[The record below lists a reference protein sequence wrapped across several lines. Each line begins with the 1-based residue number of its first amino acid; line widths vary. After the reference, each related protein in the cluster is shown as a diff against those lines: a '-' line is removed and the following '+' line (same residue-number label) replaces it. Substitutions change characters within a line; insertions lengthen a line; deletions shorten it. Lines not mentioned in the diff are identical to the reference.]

1 MTKHPSLTCMIEGG
15 HSTMAPSEKMITNSE
30 SITLVGG
37 FNPLEKYYC
46 SQIGSSPP
54 GRGENFKR
62 KWNHHLDNIPNLGL
76 RGSFRFSPGW
86 RIAATKRARGETPE
100 FWLPRRSR
108 ASPSPYPKQN
118 GANGDWSNCTAT
130 WASKNGWHLSAHLAV
145 GTSHWLPCR
154 ARPFLALI
162 VGAAAQSLVL
172 SHYHSSLNLQKQW
185 MNNLGY
191 SDTARRDERTTKHT
205 FKSNRF
211 RKQPGGHC
219 KCIRA

>member
-30 SITLVGG
+30 SITIVGG

-76 RGSFRFSPGW
+76 FVDFRGSRW

-100 FWLPRRSR
+100 LWLPRRSR

-118 GANGDWSNCTAT
+118 GQMVIGVIALPLEHP
-130 WASKNGWHLSAHLAV
+130 KMV
-145 GTSHWLPCR
+145 GIW
-154 ARPFLALI
+154 ALI
-162 VGAAAQSLVL
+162 WQLGHRIGCPAALG
-172 SHYHSSLNLQKQW
+172 HS
-185 MNNLGY
+185 
-191 SDTARRDERTTKHT
+191 
-205 FKSNRF
+205 
-211 RKQPGGHC
+211 
-219 KCIRA
+219 